1 MPTTVDEILK
11 NAFLQLV
18 PRADKSRLRLLLGF
32 FAEYWLRVF
41 KLRISLYDGDIEMA
55 TISDAVGFNSTIHMF
70 STLRDLEVF
79 SDLTV
84 VLGDA
89 QQGCTTQ
96 MIADIT
102 GLPRET
108 VRRKLKRL
116 VESGYLTTTED
127 GRYIHRP
134 GILLEEPYLSAIFEL
149 EQITL
154 EFINRCLATGV
165 GDVKVIRADDGDAS
179 AGQ

>member
-1 MPTTVDEILK
+1 
-11 NAFLQLV
+11 
-18 PRADKSRLRLLLGF
+18 
-32 FAEYWLRVF
+32 
-41 KLRISLYDGDIEMA
+41 MA

-84 VLGDA
+84 VVGDA
-89 QQGCTTQ
+89 QQGCTAQ

-108 VRRKLKRL
+108 VRRKLKKL

-134 GILLEEPYLSAIFEL
+134 GILLEEPHVSAIFEL

-154 EFINRCLATGV
+154 EFINRCLATRV
-165 GDVKVIRADDGDAS
+165 GDVKVIRADDEDAS

>member
-1 MPTTVDEILK
+1 MPTTVDEILE
-11 NAFLQLV
+11 NTFLQLV

-32 FAEYWLRVF
+32 FAEYSLRVF
-41 KLRISLYDGDIEMA
+41 KLRIALFDGDIESA
-55 TISDAVGFNSTIHMF
+55 IISDAVGFNSTIHMF
-70 STLRDLEVF
+70 STLRGLEVF

-84 VLGDA
+84 VVGDA
-89 QQGCTTQ
+89 QQGCTAQ

-108 VRRKLKRL
+108 VRRKLKKL
-116 VESGYLTTTED
+116 VESRYLTMTED
-127 GRYIHRP
+127 GRYIFRP
-134 GILLEEPYLSAIFEL
+134 GVLLEEPHVSAILEL
-149 EQITL
+149 EQITF

-165 GDVKVIRADDGDAS
+165 GDVKVIRSGDDNPA